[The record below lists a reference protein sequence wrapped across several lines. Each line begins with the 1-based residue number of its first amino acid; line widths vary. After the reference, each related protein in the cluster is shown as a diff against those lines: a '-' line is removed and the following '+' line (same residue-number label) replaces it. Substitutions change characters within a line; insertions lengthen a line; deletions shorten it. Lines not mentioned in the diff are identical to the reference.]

1 MGYAIIRTAKL
12 TTYGN
17 LSASGQH
24 TYREKHTPNADAERT
39 HLNADL
45 RPVRSSAALVEAVRE
60 RVALADEKHKTKP
73 VLAIEYL
80 ITASPEFFA
89 NNDGAKYFADAM
101 KWLED
106 RHGAENI
113 VCANIQR
120 DEKSPHLVAY
130 VVPLVTKAERTRKR
144 SVIVGT
150 NPDGT
155 KRRESRDFVEAGS
168 TKLSAAHFIDGRVK
182 LGRMQTE
189 FAKVVGTPHGLQRG
203 LPGSK
208 ANHVTVKQYY
218 TRVNAAFKPF
228 PKVTTRP
235 VKDRPEPAKPVWP
248 FGEAMEA
255 WRKDHAQW
263 EREQAQRAKRA
274 AEVQA
279 QRNEAADRAREYE
292 AKAAEA
298 AALKAETKRLNA
310 LAVKAETERDQITQ
324 QAATFAAE
332 LDLFTP
338 AERARA
344 KERRAE
350 QMREQARLAEQE
362 RQAEQQRQEQAKH
375 DQERQR
381 RAENL
386 PRLVKTAGGA
396 LATFATKARAAL
408 QAVAGDWRRINWRGL
423 EDESLREAITRNKQ
437 EPRQA
442 IADVLAHSPG
452 AVTPDEARRRKNEL
466 DATVGRLRPSHG
478 PKNGNDYD
486 RGPRGP

>member
-24 TYREKHTPNADAERT
+24 TYREKHTPNADPERT

-80 ITASPEFFA
+80 ITASPEFFD
-89 NNDGAKYFADAM
+89 NNDGAKYFADAL

-120 DEKSPHLVAY
+120 DEKSPHMVAY

-144 SVIVGT
+144 AVIVGT

-155 KRRESRDFVEAGS
+155 KRRETREFRDSGG

-203 LPGSK
+203 IPGSK

-228 PKVTTRP
+228 PKVVTAP
-235 VKDRPEPAKPVWP
+235 VKDRPEPEKPP
-248 FGEAMEA
+248 FWASGE
-255 WRKDHAQW
+255 RKAEWEQDHAAW
-263 EREQAQRAKRA
+263 KREQAQRAKRA
-274 AEVQA
+274 AELQA
-279 QRNEAADRAREYE
+279 QRGAAVDRAREYE

-298 AALKAETKRLNA
+298 AALAAEAKRLNA
-310 LAVKAETERDQITQ
+310 LAAKAETERDQITQ

-338 AERARA
+338 QERARA

-350 QMREQARLAEQE
+350 QERLQAQRAEQE
-362 RQAEQQRQEQAKH
+362 RQAELQRQEQAKH

-381 RAENL
+381 RVDQL
-386 PRLVKTAGGA
+386 PRLVKSAGGA
-396 LATFATKARAAL
+396 LNTFATKARAAI
-408 QAVAGDWRRINWRGL
+408 AAMGGNWRGVDWRGV
-423 EDESLREAITRNKQ
+423 EQDSLREAITRNKQ
-437 EPRQA
+437 EPKQA
-442 IADVLAHSPG
+442 IADVLRHSPG
-452 AVTPDEARRRKNEL
+452 AVAPGEVDRRAREL

-478 PKNGNDYD
+478 PKNSNDYN
-486 RGPRGP
+486 GPKI

>member
-1 MGYAIIRTAKL
+1 MGYVIVRTAKI

-24 TYREKHTPNADAERT
+24 TYRERDTPNADPERT
-39 HLNADL
+39 HLNTDL
-45 RPVRSSAALVEAVRE
+45 RPVRNAAALVDAVRE
-60 RVALADEKHKTKP
+60 RVALATEAHKTKP

-80 ITASPEFFA
+80 ITASPEFFTDTQ
-89 NNDGAKYFADAM
+89 DGSDYFADAM

-106 RHGAENI
+106 KHGAENI

-155 KRRESRDFVEAGS
+155 KRRESRDFVEAGG
-168 TKLSAAHFIDGRVK
+168 TKLSAAHFLDGRAR

-189 FAKVVGTPHGLQRG
+189 FAKAVGTPHGLQRG

-235 VKDRPEPAKPVWP
+235 VKDRPEPQKPLWP
-248 FGEAMEA
+248 FGETMDE
-255 WRKDHAQW
+255 WRKDHAAW

-274 AEVQA
+274 TEVQA
-279 QRNEAADRAREYE
+279 QRNVATDRAREYE
-292 AKAAEA
+292 AKAAEV
-298 AALKAETKRLNA
+298 AALVAEAKRLNA

-338 AERARA
+338 EERARA

-350 QMREQARLAEQE
+350 QERRQAQHAEQT
-362 RQAEQQRQEQAKH
+362 RQAELQRQEQARL
-375 DQERQR
+375 DQERER
-381 RAENL
+381 RVNQI
-386 PRLVKTAGGA
+386 PHLVKTAGGA
-396 LATFATKARAAL
+396 LATFASKAKVALAA
-408 QAVAGDWRRINWRGL
+408 AAGDWRRVNWRSV
-423 EDESLREAITRNKQ
+423 EDDSLREAITRHRQ
-437 EPRQA
+437 EPKQA
-442 IADVLAHSPG
+442 IADVLSHSPG
-452 AVTPDEARRRKNEL
+452 AVAPAGFDARAAEL
-466 DATVGRLRPSHG
+466 QATVGRLRPFI
-478 PKNGNDYD
+478 
-486 RGPRGP
+486 GPRSGYGASPNP